1 LVPVLILGIAI
12 GRLAKHRFFNADD
25 IVGAGLTVASA
36 EAKLLQA
43 LLQNTL
49 EQTALAV
56 PTYLAW
62 ALLMPGAWLSTVP
75 MAATFHALGRLLFFF
90 GYEKGAGHGALG
102 FALTFYSTMVLLV
115 IIAGRMAVNVMD

>member
-1 LVPVLILGIAI
+1 MPVLILGIAI

-25 IVGAGLTVASA
+25 IDGAGLTVASA

-90 GYEKGAGHGALG
+90 GYEKGAGHRALG

>member
-1 LVPVLILGIAI
+1 MPVLILGIAI

-25 IVGAGLTVASA
+25 IDGAGLTVASA

>member
-25 IVGAGLTVASA
+25 IDGAGLTVASA